1 MAINKNANYRS
12 ITVQAAKDKGRRV
25 ELKGGVTSLS
35 YYENLRSNHT
45 TGSIDLV
52 DTGNSI
58 VKDGKR
64 VSLIEGLPIRGGE
77 KIVFKVEDNSNNTL
91 SMEMY
96 LNKMTNLLE
105 TTTKDSFTINYVSKE
120 FFANEMARV
129 IKRYDGKISE
139 SVSAIL
145 KLLKADIGEI
155 ENTSNS
161 YNFIGNDKKP
171 FYIAS
176 WLGTKSI
183 PEEQYGKTAG
193 FFLYQTQKGM
203 NFKSVEGLLKQK
215 PVKRYAYNDS
225 IATGGRYDGKVI
237 SYNQN
242 RTVDLQSNLML
253 GVYNNRTLFFDPY
266 EFKYT
271 PKDFSITDQ
280 SGVKHAGVDSKDDWD
295 FIAPEFTDSP
305 TRLMTSILDNG
316 ALPSGKNAKEQLN
329 AWHKQKDV
337 TNDKVMERMVQ
348 SVMRYNQLFSV
359 VTSITIDGDFTLK
372 AGDMISLDLPEV
384 SGETDTIDKKRSGN
398 YVIASLQHYITPEKC
413 ITSLGLIRD
422 SYGKKGRNS

>member
-171 FYIAS
+171 FYICS

-183 PEEQYGKTAG
+183 PEEEYGKTAG
-193 FFLYQTQKGM
+193 FFLYQTQDGI
-203 NFKSVEGLLKQK
+203 NFKSVDGLLKQK
-215 PVKRYAYNDS
+215 PIKKYMYNDS
-225 IATGGRYDGKVI
+225 AGGAPRGYDGKVL
-237 SYNQN
+237 SYSQD

-266 EFKYT
+266 EFAYT
-271 PKDFSITDQ
+271 PKTFNITDQ

-316 ALPSGKNAKEQLN
+316 ALPSGKNAKEQLD
-329 AWHKQKDV
+329 AWHKDKDA

-359 VTSITIDGDFTLK
+359 TTSITIDGDFTLK
-372 AGDMISLDLPEV
+372 AGDMISIDVPEV
-384 SGETDTIDKKRSGN
+384 SERTESIDKKRSGN
-398 YVIASLQHYITPEKC
+398 YVISSLRHYLTPEKC
-413 ITSLGLIRD
+413 ETSLTLIRD
-422 SYGKKGRNS
+422 SYGRKRT